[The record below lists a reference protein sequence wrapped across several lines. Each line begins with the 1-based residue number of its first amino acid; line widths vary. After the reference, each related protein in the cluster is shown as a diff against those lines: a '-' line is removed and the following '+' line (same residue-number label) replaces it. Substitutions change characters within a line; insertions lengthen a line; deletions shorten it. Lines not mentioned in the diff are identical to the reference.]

1 MATITINLFDSN
13 DNATAFAAQQGETFE
28 QILQHEDVQNW
39 FESSPDYEDGD
50 DITDYIVDINGA
62 GVEGNDDVIALLLRA
77 TVQDDD
83 CITFSFE
90 AARAA
95 REAANLDAAA
105 NGDGSAEGVA
115 IVSISGGLQ
124 TARVNITNGV
134 TTVRQAI
141 LTDAVRA
148 RSGMSDAQLRDATV
162 IYKGRLL
169 SSNDMDSIRLE
180 DADIIELSPRVAA
193 TKG

>member
-62 GVEGNDDVIALLLRA
+62 DVEGNDDVIALLLRA